1 MALPGARLKRSEPLA
16 GPLRVEPI
24 PYVDDPTALFAPLA
38 ELPWAI
44 WLDSGRPDGGGGRYD
59 ILSAEPPAWLVSD
72 GEETCIGHR
81 DGTEHRSDADP
92 LGLLR
97 EHLGAARAGDPRL
110 PFSGGALGY
119 FGYDLGR
126 RWLPLLAAASPDAMP
141 DMAVGIYDWAL
152 VVDHL
157 ARQAWWVGR
166 GPAASHAWDR
176 WGETWR
182 SGGLVDA
189 PLAPFGLRE
198 AIRADIDAAAYGAA
212 FERIQTY
219 IRDGDCYQVNFAQR
233 FRAPFQGSP
242 WAAYRAMRKLNPA
255 PYGAYLNLPFGQVL
269 SSSPE
274 QFLGLRQRRAI
285 TRPIKGTRPRQ
296 ADAAADA
303 RTRAAL
309 AGSAKD
315 RAENLMIVDLLRN
328 DLGRVCRPGSI
339 AVPQLFAVE
348 SFATVHHLVSTV
360 TGELAAGHDAL
371 DLLQASFPGG
381 SITGAPK
388 LRAMQIID
396 ELEPAARG
404 VYCGAIGWI
413 GVDGAMDSNIAIR
426 TLTIH
431 DGEVRYWAG
440 GGIVADSDADAEYQE
455 SLDKAAAFFRLF
467 EAQPA

>member
-1 MALPGARLKRSEPLA
+1 MKLSPVLA

-24 PYVDDPTALFAPLA
+24 PYREDPAALFAPLA
-38 ELPWAI
+38 DEPWAA
-44 WLDSGRPDGGGGRYD
+44 WLDSGRPGTGVGRYD
-59 ILSAEPPAWLVSD
+59 ILAARPAAWLVSED
-72 GEETCIGHR
+72 GSTRIGWR
-81 DGTEHRSDADP
+81 DGREQTTDADP
-92 LGLLR
+92 LDVLRALL
-97 EHLGAARAGDPRL
+97 GPAQAGDDRL

-119 FGYDLGR
+119 LGYDLGR
-126 RWLPLLAAASPDAMP
+126 RWLPLARPAVADGMPALAL
-141 DMAVGIYDWAL
+141 GLYDWAL

-166 GPAASHAWDR
+166 GEAADQAWLAWGDQWRVGTAAPAGD
-176 WGETWR
+176 G
-182 SGGLVDA
+182 
-189 PLAPFGLRE
+189 FGLAG
-198 AIRADIDAAAYGAA
+198 AIHADVDAAAYRKA
-212 FERIQTY
+212 FDRVQHY
-219 IRDGDCYQVNFAQR
+219 IREGDCYQVNLAQR
-233 FRAPFQGSP
+233 FRASFEGSP
-242 WAAYRAMRKLNPA
+242 WAAYRALRTLNPA

-274 QFLGLRQRRAI
+274 QFLALRAGRVT

-303 RTRAAL
+303 RIRDAL
-309 AGSAKD
+309 AGSPKD

-360 TGELAAGHDAL
+360 SGELAPGRDAL
-371 DLLQASFPGG
+371 DLLRACFPGG

-413 GVDGAMDSNIAIR
+413 GLDGAMDSNIAIR
-426 TLTIH
+426 TLTVQ

-467 EAQPA
+467 GSAAAG

>member
-1 MALPGARLKRSEPLA
+1 LNAGLLPS
-16 GPLRVEPI
+16 GPLRQESI
-24 PYVDDPTALFAPLA
+24 PYPRDPAALFAPLA
-38 ELPWAI
+38 GSPWAV
-44 WLDSGRPDGGGGRYD
+44 WLDSGRPVARSGRYD
-59 ILSAEPPAWLVSD
+59 IFSAHPLAWLVTEA
-72 GEETCIGHR
+72 GVTRVGRR
-81 DGTEHRSDADP
+81 DGTEQRISGDP
-92 LGLLR
+92 LRLLR
-97 EHLGAARAGDPRL
+97 ELLGPARPSEGAL
-110 PFSGGALGY
+110 PFDGGALGY

-126 RWLPLLAAASPDAMP
+126 HWLPLGRPAQPDGMP
-141 DMAVGIYDWAL
+141 DMAVGLYDWAV

-166 GPAASHAWDR
+166 GTAATRAWES
-176 WGETWR
+176 WGPGW
-182 SGGLVDA
+182 
-189 PLAPFGLRE
+189 LAPGEDTVASGDGYGL
-198 AIRADIDAAAYGAA
+198 AAGLMRDTSAAQYRAA
-212 FERIQTY
+212 FARIQRY
-219 IRDGDCYQVNFAQR
+219 IRDGDCYQVNYAQR
-233 FRAPFQGSP
+233 FRAAFAGSP
-242 WAAYRAMRKLNPA
+242 WSAYVALRSMNPA

-274 QFLGLRQRRAI
+274 QFLALQGRTVV

-303 RTRAAL
+303 RSRADL
-309 AGSAKD
+309 AASDKD

-339 AVPQLFAVE
+339 RVPQLFNVE

-360 TGELAAGHDAL
+360 TGELADGRDAL
-371 DLLQASFPGG
+371 DLLGASFPGG

-404 VYCGAIGWI
+404 VYCGAIGWL
-413 GVDGAMDSNIAIR
+413 GTTGAMDSSIAIR
-426 TLTIH
+426 TLVIQN
-431 DGEVRYWAG
+431 GEVRYWAG

-467 EAQPA
+467 AAEAPD

>member
-1 MALPGARLKRSEPLA
+1 MNIEPVLS

-38 ELPWAI
+38 DLPWSV
-44 WLDSGRPDGGGGRYD
+44 WLDSGRPGAGVGRYD
-59 ILSAEPPAWLVSD
+59 ILTADPLAWLVSD
-72 GEETCIGHR
+72 AGDTQLGWR
-81 DGTEHRSDADP
+81 DGRQESSSDDP
-92 LGLLR
+92 LLLLR
-97 EHLGAARAGDPRL
+97 ALLGPCQSGDARL

-119 FGYDLGR
+119 LGYDLGR
-126 RWLPLLAAASPDAMP
+126 RWLSLPPAAQPDGMPAM
-141 DMAVGIYDWAL
+141 ALGIHDWAL
-152 VVDHL
+152 VIDHL
-157 ARQAWWVGR
+157 GRQAWWVGR
-166 GPAASHAWDR
+166 GEDAVRAWQRWGAVWRAPAA
-176 WGETWR
+176 
-182 SGGLVDA
+182 
-189 PLAPFGLRE
+189 LAHDVAGFGLRG
-198 AIRADIDAAAYGAA
+198 AIRADTSAAEYRQA
-212 FERIQTY
+212 FDRVQHY
-219 IRDGDCYQVNFAQR
+219 IREGDCYQVNLAQR
-233 FRAPFQGSP
+233 FHADFSGSP
-242 WAAYRAMRKLNPA
+242 WGAYRALRQMNPA

-274 QFLGLRQRRAI
+274 QFLGLQDGRVT

-296 ADAAADA
+296 ADAATDA

-339 AVPQLFAVE
+339 TVPQLFAVE

-360 TGELAAGHDAL
+360 TGELAEGRDAL
-371 DLLQASFPGG
+371 DLLRACFPGG

-404 VYCGAIGWI
+404 VYCGSIGWI

-426 TLTIH
+426 TLTVQ
-431 DGEVRYWAG
+431 DGQVRYWAG
-440 GGIVADSDADAEYQE
+440 GGIVADSNAADEYQE

-467 EAQPA
+467 DD